1 MSENRSRLAI
11 LLVAM
16 IALLLVIDLAVQAA
30 GSRQVAPTADL
41 SAVRTEAVIEFARG
55 LTGTTESLPTA
66 TATGT
71 RPPTPAAQTTM
82 TGTTTPACL
91 GLHFVR
97 DVTIPDNTDMKPA
110 QVFTKTWQVQNGGT
124 CPWKPGFQ
132 VVLIGG
138 IAMGGSPFKVAQTV
152 GPGGTIQVA
161 IKMAAP
167 TTVKGVAQGTWKM
180 ADNNGV
186 PFGDFFS
193 VVIVVGGQTPSPTV
207 PKGTSTP

>member
-1 MSENRSRLAI
+1 MPEHRGRLAI
-11 LLVAM
+11 LAV
-16 IALLLVIDLAVQAA
+16 ALLALFLVVDLAVQGA
-30 GSRQVAPTADL
+30 GSRRIAPTADL

-55 LTGTTESLPTA
+55 ITGTAESVPTA
-66 TATGT
+66 ILTSTA
-71 RPPTPAAQTTM
+71 PPTPVARTTA

-97 DVTIPDNTDMKPA
+97 DVTIPDNTEMKAA
-110 QVFTKTWQVQNGGT
+110 QVFTKTWQVQNSGT

-152 GPGGTIQVA
+152 GPGGTIQVS

-167 TTVKGVAQGTWKM
+167 TNVKGVAQGTWKM
-180 ADNNGV
+180 ADSGGE
-186 PFGDFFS
+186 PFGDYLS
-193 VVIVVGGQTPSPTV
+193 VVIVVGGETPSPTK